1 VGAEHRPYHAHLR
14 RRDPDRLLA
23 DRDAVSALLASPGW
37 QVLEELTDAVHGTAV
52 DRLLFSHAGS
62 EGRVLDQAE
71 YARLL
76 GFLSGLGQ
84 ARVAA
89 EAVIT
94 HAEREQSK
102 ED

>member
-1 VGAEHRPYHAHLR
+1 M
-14 RRDPDRLLA
+14 A
-23 DRDAVSALLASPGW
+23 DRDAVSALVLTPGW
-37 QVLEELTDAVHGTAV
+37 RVLEDLLAEVHGNAV

-62 EGRVLDQAE
+62 EGRVFDQAE

-76 GFLSGLGQ
+76 GFLAGLEQ
-84 ARVAA
+84 ARVAT
-89 EAVIT
+89 EAVIK